1 MRGIFFRDSIMRRI
15 ALCAALLLLPL
26 FASAETRV
34 WKLAD
39 GVTFEAEFM
48 ALVAGKVALKN
59 QKGKQI
65 QISLKEFSEEDLKFI
80 QLSMPPRLEISFSKK
95 TNRRVYIPDLFY
107 NNIEPTCFD
116 YTFGARVRQTS
127 SGSYNHELQVE
138 FFAIG
143 TEIHG
148 DRYILLDRQAQG
160 FTPTEENNRS
170 VEFKGKIVS
179 LTDFI
184 IKKGNDNQGSLRQ
197 EHRGRKYS
205 SYLVVVTDS
214 RGKIIAHETPK
225 KWLFEN
231 YENLKKIP
239 VGKYF
244 DKTCI
249 RVGPT
254 RPKTIYY

>member
-1 MRGIFFRDSIMRRI
+1 MGIFFRDLIMRRI
-15 ALCAALLLLPL
+15 VLCAVLLLLLP

-39 GVTFEAEFM
+39 GRTFEAEFI
-48 ALVAGKVALKN
+48 ALVARKVALKN
-59 QKGKQI
+59 KKGKQI
-65 QISLKEFSEEDLKFI
+65 QIPLKEFSGEDLKFI

-95 TNRRVYIPDLFY
+95 TNRRVYIPDLFL

-116 YTFGARVRQTS
+116 YIFGVSVRQTS
-127 SGSYNHELQVE
+127 SGSYTHELQVE

-148 DRYILLDRQAQG
+148 DRYILLDRQAQA
-160 FTPTEENNRS
+160 FTPTKENSRS
-170 VEFKGKIVS
+170 TEFKGKTVS
-179 LTDFI
+179 LTDYI
-184 IKKGNDNQGSLRQ
+184 IKQGNDNRGTLRQ

-205 SYLVVVTDS
+205 SYLVVITDS
-214 RGKIIAHETPK
+214 RGKIVAHETPK

-231 YENLKKIP
+231 YENLKQVP

-244 DKTCI
+244 DKTCT

-254 RPKTIYY
+254 RPKTLFY